1 MLELVSYMCLLTVRM
16 SLIPPIVHV
25 IVLELVHVPPYS
37 QDVPDPTAQANHLAL
52 SQPPNCLHAGL
63 ELNEEAILTFIA
75 LKYKKYIRKNPINN
89 QTPFDLCGPGS
100 HRRIKGGYR
109 GGYISF

>member
-63 ELNEEAILTFIA
+63 ELNEEAILIFIA

-100 HRRIKGGYR
+100 HRRIKGGCR